1 MPELPEV
8 EVTRLGIAPYINGNT
23 ITRITVYNPDLRL
36 QVPDKISAKISGQK
50 INNITRCSRYL
61 LLNMKAGTL
70 IMHLGMTGNINILS
84 KPAKPGKHDIFDI
97 VFKDRTIL
105 RYNDVRRFG
114 MIIWTD
120 ADPHKHRFLKDI
132 GPDPLTAGFN
142 GGYLFQKSR
151 NRKVPVKQLIMNSR
165 IVAGIG
171 NIYANESLFISKIH
185 PLTPSGKLSK
195 KSGDRLACTIKKV
208 LKKAVKNG
216 AKIMGFKPD
225 KEWGG
230 YFPQKLKVYQREGKE
245 CSVCKRTI
253 ERIVIGQRSTFF
265 CSTCQKQIS

>member
-8 EVTRLGIAPYINGNT
+8 EVTRLGISPYAVGKT
-23 ITRITVYNPDLRL
+23 ISKIRIYTPKLRL
-36 QVPDKISAKISGQK
+36 PISDLLTKNLPNQK
-50 INNITRCSRYL
+50 IISIARCSRYL
-61 LLNMKAGTL
+61 LINTKTGTL
-70 IMHLGMTGNINILS
+70 IMHLGMTGYINILS

-132 GPDPLTAGFN
+132 GPDPLTAG
-142 GGYLFQKSR
+142 LTEAICSKSR

-171 NIYANESLFISKIH
+171 NIYANESL
-185 PLTPSGKLSK
+185 L
-195 KSGDRLACTIKKV
+195 
-208 LKKAVKNG
+208 
-216 AKIMGFKPD
+216 
-225 KEWGG
+225 
-230 YFPQKLKVYQREGKE
+230 
-245 CSVCKRTI
+245 
-253 ERIVIGQRSTFF
+253 
-265 CSTCQKQIS
+265 